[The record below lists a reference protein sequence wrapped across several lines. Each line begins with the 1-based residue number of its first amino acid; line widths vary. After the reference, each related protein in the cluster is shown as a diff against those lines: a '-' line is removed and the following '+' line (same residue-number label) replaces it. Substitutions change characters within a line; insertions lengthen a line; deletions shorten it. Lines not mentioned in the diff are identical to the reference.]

1 MPLQVFQRF
10 TMIVLMKAVL
20 LSCCISILFVQA
32 QDANRSPTPKT
43 QLEAFSAK
51 SGSVVI
57 KGYSNGGSVEGFSGR
72 VEITLMEFTDASLG
86 KKQQGIVVEVTSSG
100 SSSRKDRSYID
111 LDEIDG
117 LIKGIEYII
126 KIDDSET
133 KLPNWEATYSTKGDL
148 KVTTYNDGRKITAAI
163 SSGTYS
169 PVRAYMNIEKLKE
182 FREALARGIQNLN
195 EIK

>member
-1 MPLQVFQRF
+1 
-10 TMIVLMKAVL
+10 MKILL
-20 LSCCISILFVQA
+20 LSCCISIFLVQA
-32 QDANRSPTPKT
+32 QDANRPAPPKT

-57 KGYSNGGSVEGFSGR
+57 KGYSNGGSIEGLAGR

-86 KKQQGIVVEVTSSG
+86 KKQQGIVVEVASSG

-117 LIKGIEYII
+117 LIKGIEYIV
-126 KIDDSET
+126 KVDDSVT

-148 KVTTYNDGRKITAAI
+148 KVTTYNDGRKVSAAI
-163 SSGTYS
+163 SSGTFS
-169 PVRAYMNIEKLKE
+169 PVRTYLSIDKLKE
-182 FREALARGIQNLN
+182 FREALARGMQALG
-195 EIK
+195 ETK